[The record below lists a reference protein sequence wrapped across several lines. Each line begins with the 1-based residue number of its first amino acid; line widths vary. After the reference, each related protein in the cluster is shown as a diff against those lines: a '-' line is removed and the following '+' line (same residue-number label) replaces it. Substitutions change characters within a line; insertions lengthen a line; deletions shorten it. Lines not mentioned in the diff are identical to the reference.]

1 MSKYTTIA
9 QIKADIK
16 LSYAKI
22 LDFTREFQVQIN
34 RYDGD
39 GLNLYQYCQANPV
52 GYVDPRRTWIK
63 NQIWL

>member
-22 LDFTREFQVQIN
+22 LDLWLWGQCMFHPVIN
-34 RYDGD
+34 ITED
-39 GLNLYQYCQANPV
+39 AS
-52 GYVDPRRTWIK
+52 DPRNGKKISRRKMEGLW
-63 NQIWL
+63 

>member
-22 LDFTREFQVQIN
+22 LDYI
-34 RYDGD
+34 RYKRVSGSDQP
-39 GLNLYQYCQANPV
+39 LRR
-52 GYVDPRRTWIK
+52 RRTEFVSVLSGKSGWVCGSEK
-63 NQIWL
+63 NLD

>member
-22 LDFTREFQVQIN
+22 LDFYSEI
-34 RYDGD
+34 
-39 GLNLYQYCQANPV
+39 QADAHGMAYLIVEMENNKLAETSQAPM
-52 GYVDPRRTWIK
+52 RMM
-63 NQIWL
+63 NC

>member
-1 MSKYTTIA
+1 MQKFWIS
-9 QIKADIK
+9 
-16 LSYAKI
+16 SV
-22 LDFTREFQVQIN
+22 TREFKVQIN
-34 RYDGD
+34 RYDGG

>member
-22 LDFTREFQVQIN
+22 LDFI
-34 RYDGD
+34 RYKRVSGSD
-39 GLNLYQYCQANPV
+39 
-52 GYVDPRRTWIK
+52 
-63 NQIWL
+63 